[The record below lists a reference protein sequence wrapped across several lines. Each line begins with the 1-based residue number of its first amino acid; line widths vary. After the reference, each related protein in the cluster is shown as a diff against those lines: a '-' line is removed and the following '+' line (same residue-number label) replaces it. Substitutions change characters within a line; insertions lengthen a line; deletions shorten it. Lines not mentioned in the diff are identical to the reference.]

1 MVPTAVLINLLPH
14 SYFVTRTAQILP
26 TNYSS
31 ESVFT
36 APTSS
41 PYICFFAPFDLQLFN
56 SSPALFSKL
65 NRQDS
70 VPLNSEKPQRESIRA
85 SVCTQNTTD

>member
-1 MVPTAVLINLLPH
+1 MVSTAVLINLLPH

-41 PYICFFAPFDLQLFN
+41 PYICFFVPFDLQLFN

-70 VPLNSEKPQRESIRA
+70 VPLNSEKS
-85 SVCTQNTTD
+85 